1 MFDFNRFV
9 ACLIVCCTGLVVCP
23 ADFTHG
29 QESEVEAS
37 AKSEK
42 ANDDFLFSG
51 EVPKTIEE
59 LRQMESRFA
68 EISEKVRA
76 ATVNI
81 QMAQSQGSGVIVSSD
96 GYILTAA
103 HVIGDPNQTAKITF
117 LNDLDE
123 EGKPKVVFAKAK
135 TLGIDRKID
144 SGMLKILEEEGKEND
159 FPYLDIAISA
169 DLNEG
174 QWVMAVGHPGGLD
187 KERGMVTRIGRILS
201 SGERVIRTDCTL
213 VGGDSGGPLIDMN
226 GDLIGIHSRIGS
238 DLVDNLHVPADVYS
252 ETWDSLA
259 KSLILSGT
267 PSLGISVVDDSNI
280 IEEVIEGRAA
290 SEAGLK
296 VGDVILEIESID
308 ITDKA
313 SLGKAIRD
321 LDLKPNAKIEIV
333 VLRESEEK
341 EIELKV
347 GEKGKG

>member
-1 MFDFNRFV
+1 MFDVNKFV
-9 ACLIVCCTGLVVCP
+9 ACFLLCCIGWVFPLV
-23 ADFTHG
+23 DYSSG
-29 QESEVEAS
+29 QETEVQS
-37 AKSEK
+37 NVKP
-42 ANDDFLFSG
+42 DRVDTDFLFSG

-59 LRQMESRFA
+59 LREMETRFA
-68 EISEKVRA
+68 EISEKVKA

-81 QMAQSQGSGVIVSSD
+81 QMSQSQGSGVVVSSD

-123 EGKPKVVFAKAK
+123 NGKAKIVFARAK

-144 SGMLKILEEEGKEND
+144 SGMLKIQEKEGEEND

-187 KERGMVTRIGRILS
+187 EARGMVTRIGRILE
-201 SGERVIRTDCTL
+201 SGKRVIRTDCTL

-252 ETWDSLA
+252 ENWDSLA
-259 KSLILSGT
+259 KALILDGT
-267 PSLGISVVDDSNI
+267 PSLGINVVDDTNVI
-280 IEEVIEGRAA
+280 KEVTEGRAA
-290 SEAGLK
+290 DKAGLK
-296 VGDVILEIESID
+296 VGDIILKID
-308 ITDKA
+308 AVEITDKA
-313 SLGKAIRD
+313 SLGNAIKE
-321 LDLKPNAKIEIV
+321 LDLKPNAKVEIV
-333 VLRESEEK
+333 ILREAKEK
-341 EIELKV
+341 ELELKV